1 MTDLVTI
8 GEFSV
13 MTQLSVKTLR
23 HYHDVGLLEPTTVV
37 ASSGY
42 RFYGT
47 DLVPTAQ
54 LIRRLRGL
62 EMPVPDVRSVLAAPD
77 ERERDALIGHHLA
90 RMEGALQQTRA
101 AVSDLRVMLGP
112 FTGAIDVEYRDLS
125 HTTAIG
131 VTGQVAVGDV
141 LPWWQEAA
149 QELRALARQTEVRVT
164 GFLGGL
170 YDPALYTEEIGQV
183 TVFLPVAEPLDS
195 GRVKALTIPAAQLAV
210 TVHRGS
216 YAGIDRTYGALGT
229 YVAGRGESVPGPI
242 RENYLLTPDDTIDEN
257 QLRTEIGWP
266 VSFSPSFRGD
276 I

>member
-1 MTDLVTI
+1 MTDLVPI
-8 GEFSV
+8 GEFSL

-23 HYHDVGLLEPTTVV
+23 HYHDVGLLEPTSVD

-42 RFYGT
+42 RFYDT

-62 EMPVPDVRSVLAAPD
+62 DMPVTDVRSVLAAPND
-77 ERERDALIGHHLA
+77 LERDALIGNHLA

-112 FTGAIDVEYRDLS
+112 SAGAIEVEYRAVPE
-125 HTTAIG
+125 TATIAI
-131 VTGQVAVGDV
+131 TGQVAVGDV

-149 QELRALARQTEVRVT
+149 RELRALARQTGVQVT

-170 YDPALYTEEIGQV
+170 YDPALYTDEVGQV
-183 TVFLPVAEPLDS
+183 TVFLPVAEPLDA
-195 GRVKALTIPAAQLAV
+195 GRVKALVLPASDLAV

-216 YAGIDRTYGALGT
+216 YAGIDRTYGALGA
-229 YVAGRGESVPGPI
+229 YVASRHEGRPGPI
-242 RENYLLTPDDTIDEN
+242 RENYLLTPDDTTDDSE
-257 QLRTEIGWP
+257 LRTEISWP
-266 VSFSPSFRGD
+266 VNASAEQAN
-276 I
+276 